1 MDVIIDET
9 ITGFSTA
16 GVDFTLAPPSYM
28 PASILASAAA
38 ADTVIEIGICTSA
51 DPATYRRILS
61 PRILQTGQAA
71 RIRLPPMRMNAG
83 VGAQLVAK
91 SDKTVNWLVAS
102 QSFGASSRV
111 TSLRTFVVRPNV
123 RTAIYA
129 PNAGQRRW
137 RVPGIVCCNPTAASS
152 LVTLSF
158 SRVEG
163 TSTVYRDI
171 AGPELVPPYGSLR
184 LAVPQV
190 VDADN
195 GPLSLYANSE
205 TASIWHSYGIFLP

>member
-1 MDVIIDET
+1 MYVILDET
-9 ITGFSTA
+9 ISGFSAA
-16 GVDFTLAPPSYM
+16 GTDFILAPPSHM

-51 DPATYRRILS
+51 DPSTYRRLLA
-61 PRILQTGQAA
+61 PRVLPAGRAA

-83 VGAQLVAK
+83 AGAQLVAK
-91 SDKTVNWLVAS
+91 SDKTVSWLVAC
-102 QSFGASSRV
+102 QRFGASSRV
-111 TSLRTFVVRPNV
+111 TSLRTFSVRPNT

-152 LVTLSF
+152 LMALSI

-171 AGPELVPPYGSLR
+171 AGPVLVPPYESVR

-195 GPLSLYANSE
+195 GPLSLYGTSE
-205 TASIWHSYGIFLP
+205 TASIWHSYGVLLP